1 MEFPKQRPEETQ
13 AIPGSKI
20 RRSGWKKVSF
30 IRCCVIAVVLYQW
43 IAEFATGQ
51 RSARFAQENRQQGRG
66 SDLGSAEVAS
76 KFRRGDG
83 SRPAQETAKT
93 PESDQ
98 EDPNKNWEE
107 RSFCSA
113 KGTTDATVPSRRAST
128 RGSRKVEAQK
138 RSGTNQCRDCGPEAA
153 TTGSQDGQDRGPAGR
168 DAGGC
173 LGHGGRREEPATQ
186 TARRRQEGPG
196 EHEKTGSLHAGADGH
211 LHDELQC
218 KHGGATKAGAAYSTV
233 AKDPSPAGQDSSGS
247 RNDGYQDRPD
257 EGPEGAFR
265 SEATMQGGTRCS
277 LSVWIF
283 QRSGDGDGL
292 IRLCNQPR
300 IRSVCDTAQSK
311 PTRIQ
316 NTNSQSGHVEAHDCV
331 RPFLVSILLT
341 IALLALGPWMT
352 TTRTTRRTTAKT
364 WVRVLTLAATL
375 QLIAGS
381 EDEQVTA
388 AFRAQ
393 RQVDALQPD
402 RVLLNRWQWISNYVG
417 LQPPDRG
424 SPYIT
429 LVHRPDEMPM
439 PVPGAVRLHV
449 HYHRDAMLY
458 AHDLERLW
466 RDLGPII
473 GRGRTWT
480 LREMQPV
487 LPATSLLQQDLR
499 HYMLSTIAEDQTR
512 PQQVPIFFEVEWL
525 QAETRHRGYTKPW
538 VDKRMTVVQFLQQQG
553 LLAQCTTTH
562 RCDIQRNGRRQQFA
576 LMILDKADYIF
587 LIGKPFL
594 PHSDSEDDT
603 HEPGACMLATREH
616 TPSSFTASS
625 NSLDDDEDQIS
636 ASETDEEAIS
646 NIPTWVTAIFR
657 ANLGLGSP
665 PFMHSTHGE
674 GSRQWIQDVYQTWP
688 RLRYARWS
696 HHKVHHSF
704 QRDYPQGDIIEHRV
718 LVTLT
723 DLPSTFHQVTLIA
736 GNYGEASFFQAWP
749 FPPYI
754 DPPIVLDEIGIWDIC
769 QQEPGSCKVYL
780 NGLAMDLHRRS
791 AITHGDYILIRI
803 RGGRDP
809 AIRSRVARAFGIP
822 DNQHGHEY
830 ATAMGTARIGGEG
843 AAAVNT
849 EIVPYHSLPHGRQ
862 AQLHEGYWF
871 VMALFA
877 WTAGFLLLRMQLACE
892 KRRSTIGYKVGRTR
906 TSRGRRCN
914 CWRRPPWLLLW
925 LVATQNLGQTTTG
938 LQVHTAGS
946 EQDTG
951 PDNPLTAPRLLAP
964 GYWRQTGHHVALSPP
979 GNTPTRPLAEC
990 TKDDPL
996 QIDNFLADNC
1006 TTVAVNMRQHIV
1018 MLIEAHQIRTKLAS
1032 LCQRLGSKVPPSTE
1046 FTEGWLAPAVLST
1059 PPGRDNTLKPED
1071 LNPQVV
1077 EVAAD
1082 FRLERCS
1089 AKEGQDKDLET
1100 QPSTQTVGQIAA
1112 SLGVS
1117 NLGAPNNKNPQTFSF
1132 KVGPDLADDD
1142 DALHTAWNM
1151 EPPPLI
1157 DQLPGLHPTSLRSMQ
1172 LLTPRSTRIQDKVT
1186 DHWHIYTDGSAGR
1199 NDETEGNLSSW
1210 ACVIYTAKKP
1220 TVTVDDVNYVDWIGG
1235 ITETDPLAA
1244 DWTGATEHSSRHAEA
1259 TALVWG
1265 MLYYLQLGTHAPL
1278 HLHCDPLV
1286 ILKAV
1291 KGEWQFDLAD
1301 TPILR
1306 ARATFLLL
1314 WTFLKSDL
1322 TLEHVK
1328 GHAGHFGNELSDV
1341 IAGAIRTGILEPR
1354 VPKVNLARWYHGT
1367 NPAICWAWTQID
1379 AEARQGQVMACQ
1391 EGWLQWQQV
1400 DEPDI
1405 ALGWTTWRQQTTD
1418 TLQTYELALSVTT
1431 YNVGTLKDN
1440 SRAAFL
1446 REQAEWMGLNVLGLQ
1461 ETRNAYDNPGDSNF
1475 IRIVA
1480 KAENGIGG
1488 CELWL
1493 SRTIPFARQQDQP
1506 LYFRR
1511 DNIHVVV
1518 AKSQILL
1525 VQYVIKGLAITF
1537 LVGHAPHS
1545 GHRDDD
1551 IQRWWK
1557 GVSKD
1562 ITKYAKSSHLIVMID
1577 ANADLQED
1585 PPYSGSILHGHR
1597 EGDRAGDRE
1606 LRDLLHRFTLWAPS
1620 TFPEVHH
1627 GHTTT
1632 WTANDT
1638 TKNAR
1643 NDFVLLPCE
1652 WKDFQVKSLPI
1663 PDLDSGVGGMDH
1675 QATGVTI
1682 QGWFLSTPP
1691 QRARSFD
1698 RQQIGQATELT
1709 WKQFFE
1715 DWPEIPWHLDPTS
1728 HAAILERHLQTK
1740 LAETFPIIKKNKK
1753 RSQVFSE
1760 TTWDLFTLRNRLK
1773 KVLNHNSRAWDSLQT
1788 FQAFISWRKD
1798 DKLHALTLRQICYCL
1813 KICDTVRRHKA
1824 TSDLIK
1830 KQISKDRATYM
1841 HNRMA
1846 DVGTKDPKQILQ
1858 TLKPMRMG
1866 RRVQH
1871 LGRKPLPM
1879 IHLEDG
1885 TSAPSFHSAQ
1895 DRWRRHFAR
1904 MEGGHETSPQE
1915 LLRQQARL
1923 PQGDRID
1930 VAQFPTIFELE
1941 RQCRMA
1947 KPYKAMGPDGIP
1959 SELIKCAASHISFHF
1974 WPLFAKTTLCRQE
1987 AIQYKGGNLV
1997 AAYKQRGP
2005 TTECGSYRALLVSS
2019 SLAKSFHS
2027 VYRRRAMEFVY
2038 RGAGQLQFT
2047 SHRSPSVGLAGHIV
2061 RLHQQAGRREGKST
2075 AILFLD
2081 IKEAFYCVIR
2091 QHSLPASFADEDIF
2105 RFLQRMGITDLHID
2119 QVAAL
2124 LAEGPSLEALG
2135 CDEHLLAMVTEF
2147 HRATWFQLAT
2157 DQQGPLIHTE
2167 KGTRPGDGFADVL
2180 WALTFSKWLQRLE
2193 RHLEKEEV
2201 LTAIPWNGQCNLDTN
2216 VGHQRVTKGIV
2227 AWADDVAVMADSV
2240 DALRAVEKLIYLTE
2254 VLVRD
2259 LLEFG
2264 MTPNFGASKTEAV
2277 LDIRG
2282 RHSHVLRR
2290 SIFNDKK
2297 GLLQLDTQLEGRPAL
2312 RIVAKYKHLG
2322 GYVAHG
2328 CRIRPELQHRLAQ
2341 GRSTCS
2347 DYRSKLFT
2355 NKEIPLLHRLQVL
2368 RATALKA
2375 TTYNSTCWPTLTPK
2389 DAKLW
2394 THGVLALYRIA
2405 MQKTLNHQELRHLP
2419 DHAVLAKCQALH
2431 PMTELRVQRLR
2442 GYAQCLRRH
2451 YPVFWALLAV
2461 EQEWKEQVNADFQ
2474 WLYDNI
2480 KGLTCHPSPR
2490 QDMGYWTDLIK
2501 NQYGRW
2507 QGLLKRVT
2515 NHAILQQRIRSDV
2528 KMLHRS
2534 VARMINEAGG
2544 SVVAHDQVT
2553 KDQEYLCFIC
2563 NTTYHSYT
2571 AWAVHAFKRHG
2582 RVHAGRRL
2590 QAGTVCQ
2597 ACGKAFNTEARLTRH
2612 FRTVPRCAS
2621 TMAAQNQTVQLQPG
2635 LGSTANEEQELQTVL
2650 QVWAQSDAQTLPPQQ
2665 GWVATEQAK
2674 KLWTLLR
2681 DGQWSTEDEAREAIM
2696 TFLQQEPVSHL
2707 ELKEIQ
2713 EKTSQLSS
2721 EEETDIKKRILQE
2734 CRDMAQRET
2743 KNDKVVEQEIDE
2755 SFFLNKKFDL
2765 PPPIPRLP
2773 TVYRYVLHVFAGVR
2787 REGDLHS
2794 AIQAATPPDGTT
2806 LFPVSVDIVLSE
2818 THCDLLDVDQQK
2830 RWLTWSLQGAIFM
2843 AIGGPP
2849 CETWS
2854 ISRLRWFDNHE
2865 GPRPLRDGRCLLHD
2879 IWGYQRLRLREAR
2892 QIRVANALLQF
2903 CILLF
2908 LSQVISRGAAILEH
2922 PDQPGDRGLHRPA
2935 SIWLLPVMRFIQSA
2949 NSVFPLHIQQGYWNA
2964 YSPKPTLL
2972 LATMPSTNGTQL
2984 LKCLEGFRVRSDLPP
2999 PLSMGK
3005 CAPDAYA
3012 TAKLKRYPSALC
3024 RGMAGIAAT
3033 FADRVQFSQATSDP
3047 LEQVAKSLKVIYNN
3061 SCERTD
3067 DGNDFAGDRN

>member
-1 MEFPKQRPEETQ
+1 M
-13 AIPGSKI
+13 
-20 RRSGWKKVSF
+20 
-30 IRCCVIAVVLYQW
+30 
-43 IAEFATGQ
+43 
-51 RSARFAQENRQQGRG
+51 
-66 SDLGSAEVAS
+66 
-76 KFRRGDG
+76 
-83 SRPAQETAKT
+83 
-93 PESDQ
+93 
-98 EDPNKNWEE
+98 
-107 RSFCSA
+107 
-113 KGTTDATVPSRRAST
+113 
-128 RGSRKVEAQK
+128 
-138 RSGTNQCRDCGPEAA
+138 
-153 TTGSQDGQDRGPAGR
+153 
-168 DAGGC
+168 
-173 LGHGGRREEPATQ
+173 
-186 TARRRQEGPG
+186 
-196 EHEKTGSLHAGADGH
+196 
-211 LHDELQC
+211 
-218 KHGGATKAGAAYSTV
+218 
-233 AKDPSPAGQDSSGS
+233 
-247 RNDGYQDRPD
+247 
-257 EGPEGAFR
+257 
-265 SEATMQGGTRCS
+265 
-277 LSVWIF
+277 
-283 QRSGDGDGL
+283 
-292 IRLCNQPR
+292 
-300 IRSVCDTAQSK
+300 
-311 PTRIQ
+311 
-316 NTNSQSGHVEAHDCV
+316 V
-331 RPFLVSILLT
+331 R
-341 IALLALGPWMT
+341 
-352 TTRTTRRTTAKT
+352 
-364 WVRVLTLAATL
+364 
-375 QLIAGS
+375 
-381 EDEQVTA
+381 
-388 AFRAQ
+388 
-393 RQVDALQPD
+393 
-402 RVLLNRWQWISNYVG
+402 
-417 LQPPDRG
+417 
-424 SPYIT
+424 
-429 LVHRPDEMPM
+429 
-439 PVPGAVRLHV
+439 
-449 HYHRDAMLY
+449 
-458 AHDLERLW
+458 
-466 RDLGPII
+466 
-473 GRGRTWT
+473 
-480 LREMQPV
+480 
-487 LPATSLLQQDLR
+487 
-499 HYMLSTIAEDQTR
+499 
-512 PQQVPIFFEVEWL
+512 
-525 QAETRHRGYTKPW
+525 
-538 VDKRMTVVQFLQQQG
+538 FLQQQG

-576 LMILDKADYIF
+576 LMILDKADYIY

-594 PHSDSEDDT
+594 PTSDSEDDT

-616 TPSSFTASS
+616 TPSSFTTSS
-625 NSLDDDEDQIS
+625 NSLDDDGDQIS
-636 ASETDEEAIS
+636 ASGTDAEEIS
-646 NIPTWVTAIFR
+646 HIPTWATAIFR

-704 QRDYPQGDIIEHRV
+704 QRDYPQGDLIEHRV
-718 LVTLT
+718 LVTMT
-723 DLPSTFHQVTLIA
+723 DLPSMLHQVTLIA

-791 AITHGDYILIRI
+791 AITHGDYILIRV

-822 DNQHGHEY
+822 ENQHGHEY

-843 AAAVNT
+843 SAAVNT

-862 AQLHEGYWF
+862 AQLHEGYWI

-906 TSRGRRCN
+906 TCRRRRCN
-914 CWRRPPWLLLW
+914 CWKRTPWFLLW

-938 LQVHTAGS
+938 LQIHVEGS
-946 EQDTG
+946 DQATG
-951 PDNPLTAPRLLAP
+951 HDNSLTPSRLLAP
-964 GYWRQTGHHVALSPP
+964 GYWRQTGHHVTLSPP
-979 GNTPTRPLAEC
+979 GNTTTKEC

-996 QIDNFLADNC
+996 QLGNFLADHC
-1006 TTVAVNMRQHIV
+1006 TTEAANIRQHIV
-1018 MLIEAHQIRTKLAS
+1018 MLIEAHEIRTKLAS

-1046 FTEGWLAPAVLST
+1046 FTGERLAPAVLST
-1059 PPGRDNTLKPED
+1059 PPGRDNTLMPED
-1071 LNPQVV
+1071 LNPQVE

-1100 QPSTQTVGQIAA
+1100 QPSIQTVGQIAA

-1142 DALHTAWNM
+1142 VLHTAWNM
-1151 EPPPLI
+1151 EPPPSI

-1172 LLTPRSTRIQDKVT
+1172 LLTPRGTRFRDKVT

-1199 NDETEGNLSSW
+1199 NCDETEGNLSSW

-1220 TVTVDDVNYVDWIGG
+1220 TVSVDDVHYVDWIGG

-1291 KGEWQFDLAD
+1291 KGEWQFDLTD
-1301 TPILR
+1301 TTILR

-1328 GHAGHFGNELSDV
+1328 GHSGHFGNELSDV
-1341 IAGAIRTGILEPR
+1341 IAGAIRAGILEPR
-1354 VPKVNLARWYHGT
+1354 VPKVNLARWYHGKD
-1367 NPAICWAWTQID
+1367 PAICWAWAQID
-1379 AEARQGQVMACQ
+1379 AEARQGQVMSCK
-1391 EGWLQWQQV
+1391 EGWLQWQPI
-1400 DEPDI
+1400 DEPDPN
-1405 ALGWTTWRQQTTD
+1405 LGWTTWRQRNTD
-1418 TLQTYELALSVTT
+1418 SLQTYELALSVAT

-1446 REQAEWMGLNVLGLQ
+1446 REQAEWLGLNVLGLQ

-1488 CELWL
+1488 FELWL
-1493 SRTIPFARQQDQP
+1493 ARTIPFARQQDQP
-1506 LYFRR
+1506 IYFRR

-1518 AKSQILL
+1518 AKPQILM

-1562 ITKYAKSSHLIVMID
+1562 INKYAKSSHLIVMID

-1585 PPYSGSILHGHR
+1585 PPFSGSLLHGHR
-1597 EGDRAGDRE
+1597 EGERAGDKE
-1606 LRDLLHRFTLWAPS
+1606 LRDLLHRFALWAPS

-1627 GHTTT
+1627 GNTTT

-1643 NDFVLLPCE
+1643 NDFILLPSE
-1652 WKDFQVKSLPI
+1652 WRDFQVKSLPI
-1663 PDLDSGVGGMDH
+1663 PALDSGVGGLDH

-1682 QGWFLSTPP
+1682 QGWFMSTPP
-1691 QRARSFD
+1691 QLTRSFD

-1740 LAETFPIIKKNKK
+1740 LAETFPINKKNRK

-1760 TTWDLFTLRNRLK
+1760 STWELFTQRNRLK
-1773 KVLNHNSRAWDSLQT
+1773 KVLNHHSRAWNSLQT
-1788 FQAFISWRKD
+1788 FQAINSWRKD
-1798 DKLHALTLRQICYCL
+1798 DQLQALTQRQICYCL
-1813 KICDTVRRHKA
+1813 KMCDTVRRHKA

-1841 HNRMA
+1841 HKRMA
-1846 DVGTKDPKQILQ
+1846 VLGAQDPKQTLQ

-1885 TSAPSFHSAQ
+1885 TSAPSFQSAQ

-1959 SELIKCAASHISFHF
+1959 SELIKCAATHISFHF
-1974 WPLFAKTTLCRQE
+1974 WPLFAKTTLSRQE
-1987 AIQYKGGNLV
+1987 ALQYKGGNLV

-2201 LTAIPWNGQCNLDTN
+2201 LTSIPWNGQCNLDTN
-2216 VGHQRVTKGIV
+2216 AGDQRVTKGIV

-2264 MTPNFGASKTEAV
+2264 MTPNFGASKMEAV

-2297 GLLQLDTQLEGRPAL
+2297 GLLHLDTQLEGRPAL

-2355 NKEIPLLHRLQVL
+2355 NKEIPLPHRLQVL

-2461 EQEWKEQVNADFQ
+2461 EQEWKEQVNEDFR
-2474 WLYDNI
+2474 WLYD
-2480 KGLTCHPSPR
+2480 TS
-2490 QDMGYWTDLIK
+2490 
-2501 NQYGRW
+2501 
-2507 QGLLKRVT
+2507 
-2515 NHAILQQRIRSDV
+2515 
-2528 KMLHRS
+2528 
-2534 VARMINEAGG
+2534 
-2544 SVVAHDQVT
+2544 
-2553 KDQEYLCFIC
+2553 
-2563 NTTYHSYT
+2563 
-2571 AWAVHAFKRHG
+2571 
-2582 RVHAGRRL
+2582 
-2590 QAGTVCQ
+2590 
-2597 ACGKAFNTEARLTRH
+2597 KA
-2612 FRTVPRCAS
+2612 
-2621 TMAAQNQTVQLQPG
+2621 
-2635 LGSTANEEQELQTVL
+2635 
-2650 QVWAQSDAQTLPPQQ
+2650 
-2665 GWVATEQAK
+2665 
-2674 KLWTLLR
+2674 
-2681 DGQWSTEDEAREAIM
+2681 
-2696 TFLQQEPVSHL
+2696 
-2707 ELKEIQ
+2707 
-2713 EKTSQLSS
+2713 
-2721 EEETDIKKRILQE
+2721 
-2734 CRDMAQRET
+2734 
-2743 KNDKVVEQEIDE
+2743 
-2755 SFFLNKKFDL
+2755 
-2765 PPPIPRLP
+2765 
-2773 TVYRYVLHVFAGVR
+2773 
-2787 REGDLHS
+2787 
-2794 AIQAATPPDGTT
+2794 
-2806 LFPVSVDIVLSE
+2806 
-2818 THCDLLDVDQQK
+2818 
-2830 RWLTWSLQGAIFM
+2830 
-2843 AIGGPP
+2843 
-2849 CETWS
+2849 
-2854 ISRLRWFDNHE
+2854 
-2865 GPRPLRDGRCLLHD
+2865 
-2879 IWGYQRLRLREAR
+2879 
-2892 QIRVANALLQF
+2892 
-2903 CILLF
+2903 
-2908 LSQVISRGAAILEH
+2908 
-2922 PDQPGDRGLHRPA
+2922 
-2935 SIWLLPVMRFIQSA
+2935 
-2949 NSVFPLHIQQGYWNA
+2949 
-2964 YSPKPTLL
+2964 
-2972 LATMPSTNGTQL
+2972 
-2984 LKCLEGFRVRSDLPP
+2984 
-2999 PLSMGK
+2999 
-3005 CAPDAYA
+3005 
-3012 TAKLKRYPSALC
+3012 
-3024 RGMAGIAAT
+3024 
-3033 FADRVQFSQATSDP
+3033 
-3047 LEQVAKSLKVIYNN
+3047 
-3061 SCERTD
+3061 
-3067 DGNDFAGDRN
+3067 